1 LIAKIVG
8 HVLQWTGSYMIP
20 FLIAGVA
27 YLVALGL
34 IQLLA
39 PSLESVTL
47 AQNGESPPEG

>member
-1 LIAKIVG
+1 MVIAKIVG

-20 FLIAGVA
+20 FFIAGVA

-39 PSLESVTL
+39 PNLKPVTL
-47 AQNGESPPEG
+47 AEEGGSSAV